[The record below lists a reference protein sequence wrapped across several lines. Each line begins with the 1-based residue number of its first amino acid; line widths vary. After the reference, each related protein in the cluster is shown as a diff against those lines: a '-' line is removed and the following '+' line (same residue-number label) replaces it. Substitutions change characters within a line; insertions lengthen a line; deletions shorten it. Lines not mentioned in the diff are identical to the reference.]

1 MRTIEVTVYSAVQLT
16 EKVERVVSAIENLFP
31 GLIMDIRTDR
41 IDAYDGPQ
49 SLRKLH
55 QLLRRQMI
63 LDATR
68 SVLQRGLSGNTI
80 QFQLSKQAAFMGIV
94 SFPVQEEPLGS
105 LNIQILITE
114 GERVIDW
121 LAPVTENGVP
131 VEEIDL
137 FEGVSDSPSDSSSD
151 RVSDSPSDSP
161 SDSALDSPSNGISNG
176 TVEEDV

>member
-1 MRTIEVTVYSAVQLT
+1 MRSEEAMRTIEVTVYSAVQLT

-55 QLLRRQMI
+55 QLLRSQKI
-63 LDATR
+63 LDAAR
-68 SVLQRGLSGNTI
+68 SVLQRGLSSNTI

-105 LNIQILITE
+105 LNIQILTTE

-121 LAPVTENGVP
+121 LAPVTENGEP

-137 FEGVSDSPSDSSSD
+137 FEGMPDSGSD
-151 RVSDSPSDSP
+151 RVSNSM
-161 SDSALDSPSNGISNG
+161 SNSTSNNA
-176 TVEEDV
+176 VEEDV

>member
-16 EKVERVVSAIENLFP
+16 EKVERVVLAIENLFP

-55 QLLRRQMI
+55 QLLRSQKI
-63 LDATR
+63 LDAAR

-80 QFQLSKQAAFMGIV
+80 QFNLSKQAAYMGIV

-105 LNIQILITE
+105 LNIQIQFPE

-121 LAPVTENGVP
+121 LAPVTDNGEP

-137 FEGVSDSPSDSSSD
+137 FEGMPDSGSDSGSD
-151 RVSDSPSDSP
+151 RVSDGM
-161 SDSALDSPSNGISNG
+161 SNSTSNDA
-176 TVEEDV
+176 VEEDV